1 MCFSNPTTKAVPAPQ
16 RRVSGSETTKAKV
29 PGPGSLEGEE
39 RGLFLLE
46 NSSLGLN

>member
-29 PGPGSLEGEE
+29 PGPGSLEG
-39 RGLFLLE
+39 RGKRIISVGELKPWA
-46 NSSLGLN
+46 